1 MFGLPSTTLEAL
13 KQVFSSYLEI
23 DQVIIYG
30 SRAKG
35 NFRPGSDIDL
45 TLKGKN
51 LTDSV
56 LSRILVDLDDLNM
69 PYLLDVSIYD
79 EIKSVELID
88 HIKRAGK
95 KLYSRKS

>member
-30 SRAKG
+30 SRARG

-45 TLKGKN
+45 TLKGK
-51 LTDSV
+51 
-56 LSRILVDLDDLNM
+56 I
-69 PYLLDVSIYD
+69 
-79 EIKSVELID
+79 
-88 HIKRAGK
+88 
-95 KLYSRKS
+95 